1 MADWLNVSHISFQE
15 LRKIAYECGFMKRQ
29 SKKIDA
35 ASFLTDLCLTSV
47 AGSPSFNDLAAHHH
61 AQYNICASKQAFWKR
76 VNTPCVIFLQS
87 VLAYIIK
94 KKCDKEHIQTL
105 IKAGSY
111 KRVIIQDS
119 TIIKLPMRLFDAFSG
134 VSNSHTAVCNAR
146 IQGVYELLSGQ
157 FLSFSIDSYSK
168 NDLTAAPELELKK
181 GDLVL
186 RDRGYSCYEE
196 IRRHTTSGADCI
208 FRHKFRSTYT
218 DPLYGKAIHIIA
230 LLRKHKNL
238 DMQVCLTDNERT
250 KVRLIAIPVSPEV
263 ANLRRMKAKKEM
275 RGHNPSND
283 LLFLM
288 SWTIF
293 ITTIPQSTADA
304 NKILQIYRIRWRIEN
319 LFKMFK
325 SHMNFSKIHNV
336 SLKQLYILMTARLIM
351 IVSYVH
357 LIYMPCYSIILAKYG
372 RYLSLLKFCNYL
384 MNNINKLIDLLNH
397 WRDIK
402 NYIIPE
408 IYSIIRYCA
417 YDKRKRQ
424 NFNQFVEKAFLS

>member
-1 MADWLNVSHISFQE
+1 MADFINVSHISVPE
-15 LRKIAYECGFMKRQ
+15 LIKIAYECGFMKRQ
-29 SKKIDA
+29 SKKINA
-35 ASFLTDLCLTSV
+35 ASFLADLCFTSI

-76 VNTPCVIFLQS
+76 VNTPCVIFLQM

-94 KKCDKEHIQTL
+94 KKCDKEDIRTL

-119 TIIKLPMRLFDAFSG
+119 TIIKLPIRLFDIFSG

-146 IQGVYELLSGQ
+146 IQGVYELLTGR
-157 FLSFSIDSYSK
+157 FLSFSIDPYSK
-168 NDLTAAPELELKK
+168 NDLTAAPELKLKK

-186 RDRGYSCYEE
+186 RDRGYSCNDE

-208 FRHKFRSTYT
+208 FRHKFKSIYT
-218 DPLYGKAIHIIA
+218 DLCNGKNIHLIS
-230 LLRKHKNL
+230 LLKKLKNL
-238 DMQVCLTDNERT
+238 DMQVCLTDNEKT
-250 KVRLIAIPVSPEV
+250 KVRLIAIPVSPEI

-275 RGHNPSND
+275 RGHNPPND

-293 ITTIPQSTADA
+293 ITTIHPSTADA

-336 SLKQLYILMTARLIM
+336 SLKQLYILITARLIM

-357 LIYMPCYSIILAKYG
+357 LIYMPCYSLILAKYG
-372 RYLSLLKFCNYL
+372 RHLSLLKFCNYL

-397 WRDIK
+397 WQDIK
-402 NYIIPE
+402 HYIVPE
-408 IYSIIRYCA
+408 IYSIIRYCT
-417 YDKRKRQ
+417 YDKRKRL
-424 NFNQFVEKAFLS
+424 NFNLFVEKTLLS

>member
-1 MADWLNVSHISFQE
+1 
-15 LRKIAYECGFMKRQ
+15 MKRQ

-35 ASFLTDLCLTSV
+35 VSFLADICFTSI

-87 VLAYIIK
+87 ILAYILK
-94 KKCDKEHIQTL
+94 KRCDKEHIHTL

-119 TIIKLPMRLFDAFSG
+119 TIIKLPLRLFDIFSG

-146 IQGVYELLSGQ
+146 IQCIYELLSGR
-157 FLSFSIDSYSK
+157 FLSFSIDPYSK
-168 NDLTAAPELELKK
+168 NDLTAAPELELEK

-186 RDRGYSCYEE
+186 RDRGYSCNDE
-196 IRRHTTSGADCI
+196 IRRHTNSGADCI

-218 DPLYGKAIHIIA
+218 DPHNGKTIHIIS
-230 LLRKHKNL
+230 LLKKHNNL
-238 DMQVCLTDNERT
+238 DMQVCLTDDERT
-250 KVRLIAIPVSPEV
+250 KVRLIAIPVNPEI

-293 ITTIPQSTADA
+293 ITTIPRSTADT

-319 LFKMFK
+319 MFKMFK

-336 SLKQLYILMTARLIM
+336 SLMQLNILMTARLIM
-351 IVSYVH
+351 IVSYIH
-357 LIYMPCYSIILAKYG
+357 LIYIPCYSMILIKYG
-372 RYLSLLKFCNYL
+372 RHLSLLKFCNYL
-384 MNNINKLIDLLNH
+384 MNNSNKMIDLLKH
-397 WRDIK
+397 WRVI
-402 NYIIPE
+402 NHYVIPE

-417 YDKRKRQ
+417 YDKRKRM
-424 NFNQFVEKAFLS
+424 NFNMFVDKTFLS